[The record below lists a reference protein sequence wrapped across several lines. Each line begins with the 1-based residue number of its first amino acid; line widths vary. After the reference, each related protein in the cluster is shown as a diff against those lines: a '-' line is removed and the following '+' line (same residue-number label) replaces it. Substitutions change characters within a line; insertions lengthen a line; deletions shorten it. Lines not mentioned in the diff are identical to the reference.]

1 MSEENLTEI
10 ISGYFK
16 DSNLKL
22 VDLVFRGEKKN
33 KILEVYIDS
42 ENGVSIDDITKAN
55 AGISEIMDD
64 FQQKNNLNDFSK
76 LIVSSP
82 GVDNNF
88 KFSWQIKKH
97 IGRELIGIT
106 NQDIEITGKILE
118 ISENGEIVLEKLLNK
133 NKKETEIIKI
143 NFSDL
148 KESKIK
154 LKF

>member
-1 MSEENLTEI
+1 
-10 ISGYFK
+10 
-16 DSNLKL
+16 L